1 MLVVWNLLVESWTQL
16 RALHSGLMKRRK
28 ENWRLSST
36 IYHEFFSL
44 EELTVRNQSYCTVL
58 VIYSLYTD
66 WVVQLG
72 PPSFDSDLYQ
82 YAVVSNRWKSNLFVL
97 ARNVTEFKLQYD
109 DEVTAKLKEQG
120 FTKFYNRPTE
130 TYQGSDCMYIEEL
143 TDD

>member
-1 MLVVWNLLVESWTQL
+1 
-16 RALHSGLMKRRK
+16 
-28 ENWRLSST
+28 LSST